1 MWSKKEML
9 LFKKFTHRSHSLKIT
24 FESSKKVT
32 TSHLNICR
40 RKCRNNISIVKTKK
54 NQQIFSKIS
63 DRNATCTKTF
73 FLTQNRYSLKLRG
86 RKVCVF
92 VNTSRDKG

>member
-1 MWSKKEML
+1 ML

-54 NQQIFSKIS
+54 INKFSQKSLIETLLVLK
-63 DRNATCTKTF
+63 RF
-73 FLTQNRYSLKLRG
+73 F
-86 RKVCVF
+86 
-92 VNTSRDKG
+92 